1 MSNSKIKK
9 EYDFTHAERGKFY
22 HPEAKINMPINRQIN
37 QDQSETKAFSN
48 HSANT
53 IEEWLDDK
61 EDAVWK

>member
-22 HPEAKINMPINRQIN
+22 HSEAKINMPINRQIN